1 MLLQNSPEKILDP
14 YPGYLSRKV
23 VTQSNSADL
32 RALKYQK
39 TFPTSPSP
47 PFPEKRGKKKK
58 KRGGEG
64 GWKSL
69 SAYVV
74 VPRNRFGAPI
84 CREASLLFSTE
95 LLASVRGCAVVSTR
109 WWPGGWW
116 FGRRLSKLRVPL

>member
-39 TFPTSPSP
+39 TFPTSSSP

-58 KRGGEG
+58 KRGVKGVG
-64 GWKSL
+64 NRCPRMSL
-69 SAYVV
+69 CLVTGS
-74 VPRNRFGAPI
+74 
-84 CREASLLFSTE
+84 E
-95 LLASVRGCAVVSTR
+95 LLYAEKLAYYSRQSCWLVCEGVR
-109 WWPGGWW
+109 W
-116 FGRRLSKLRVPL
+116 

>member
-32 RALKYQK
+32 RVLKYQK
-39 TFPTSPSP
+39 TFPTSPP
-47 PFPEKRGKKKK
+47 GEERKEEEKE
-58 KRGGEG
+58 GGEG